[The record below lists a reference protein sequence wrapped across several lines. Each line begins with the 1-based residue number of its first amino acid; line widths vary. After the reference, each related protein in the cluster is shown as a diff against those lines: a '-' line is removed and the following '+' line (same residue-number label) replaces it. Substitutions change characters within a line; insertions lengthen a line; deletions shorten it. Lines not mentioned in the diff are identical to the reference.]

1 MNLKKLIRQHNA
13 LTKKL
18 EYHAKLMA
26 VADAQLTENPE
37 PIEQD
42 LYETIVDDY
51 YEAKHQLSYFENRM
65 QRQFKLYQFNTL
77 KQ

>member
-1 MNLKKLIRQHNA
+1 MNYKKLIRQHTK
-13 LTKKL
+13 LTKKF

-26 VADAQLTENPE
+26 VADQQLTENPD
-37 PIEQD
+37 PIEVD

-51 YEAKHQLSYFENRM
+51 YEAKHQLNYFENRT
-65 QRQFKLYQFNTL
+65 QRLFKLKQFTAL